1 MSGTVG
7 DYKLVYETINKTPEI
22 LFAKFVLAQAVATAA
37 QDNKLDAAGMAE
49 LCSVP
54 IADMDQVLKGIVANR
69 SFEFLIGILLAA
81 GRSVKIAV
89 QDDDVM
95 GRILHGR
102 IPGKLSTWEKHDA
115 IDRTIIETTIVEE
128 EGTLR
133 FGVNGIPV
141 EAVLA
146 AIRAGRSPTEIF
158 ADNPLLPV
166 DAIGAL
172 EERLR
177 PVQVQ

>member
-1 MSGTVG
+1 M
-7 DYKLVYETINKTPEI
+7 
-22 LFAKFVLAQAVATAA
+22 
-37 QDNKLDAAGMAE
+37 AGP
-49 LCSVP
+49 CSIP
-54 IADMDQVLKGIVANR
+54 IADMDQVMKGTVANR

-81 GRSVKIAV
+81 GRTVKIAV
-89 QDDDVM
+89 QDDNVA

-115 IDRTIIETTIVEE
+115 IDRTIIETAIVDEG
-128 EGTLR
+128 GTLR
-133 FGVNGIPV
+133 FGANGIPV

-146 AIRAGRSPTEIF
+146 AIRAGKSPTEIF
-158 ADNPLLPV
+158 ADDPLSPV

-177 PVQVQ
+177 PVQ